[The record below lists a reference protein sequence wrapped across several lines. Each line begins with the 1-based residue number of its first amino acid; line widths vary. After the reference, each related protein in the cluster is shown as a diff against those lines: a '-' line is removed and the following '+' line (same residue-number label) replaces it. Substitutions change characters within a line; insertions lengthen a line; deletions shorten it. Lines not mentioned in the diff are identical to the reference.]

1 MKDMSGV
8 EERLCCEPC
17 NGPDTFG
24 DDQDQPKGD
33 HAGERRIR
41 YQNRSPGLTVPEQTE
56 PNGKA
61 YFPWPERCSAETQIG
76 RCRQNQ
82 PKRKQR
88 IQDHR
93 MAPAKSGVGWDPFPS
108 ARVGCTLQADL
119 VAHKSRWCCD
129 AICRSGRSKMP
140 NRPGVF
146 GPRTG

>member
-41 YQNRSPGLTVPEQTE
+41 YQSRSPGLTVQEQTE

-61 YFPWPERCSAETQIG
+61 YFSWPERCSAEPQIG
-76 RCRQNQ
+76 RRRQNQ

-93 MAPAKSGVGWDPFPS
+93 TASAKSGFGWNPLPN
-108 ARVGCTLQADL
+108 ARFRCPLQPADL
-119 VAHKSRWCCD
+119 IAHKGGWSCD
-129 AICRSGRSKMP
+129 AFCRSVRSKMP
-140 NRPGVF
+140 NRPG
-146 GPRTG
+146 